1 MIGLIAATAAGRQAA
16 ERLTQA
22 WPGTRRYEGPAAAA
36 LPRAFAECDA
46 IVCFLAVGATVRLLA
61 PLLAGK
67 GSDPGVVCVDEAL
80 RYAVPVVG
88 AHAGGANELA
98 RKVALVLGGEAVIT
112 TASDAAGCVALDEF
126 GADVGFVV
134 QPGSDLAAVGAAILS
149 GERVTFSA
157 GATWPLPPLPPNVV
171 SGPPEPGVP
180 AIIVSDRADLPDGAG
195 LLASCG
201 PIVVYRPPSLV
212 VGVGASRGV
221 PAAEVSAL
229 IDEALAGAGL
239 SPHSVRLAAS
249 VDLKAD
255 EAGLLAAVRARDWPL
270 AMFPPA
276 ELAAVPVPNPSETVR
291 IAVGTPSVAEA
302 AALLAARSGTPAGPH
317 RSAPNGPGGPIS
329 PNGPDSPSGLIS
341 PSGPVAS
348 GGAGEPELVVAKRVS
363 AHATVAVARVRPRG
377 RLTIVGIGPGAR
389 DLMTPRAAAELRRA
403 SVVVGLDQ
411 YVEQVADLFRPG
423 TTVLATGLG
432 HEQER
437 AATAVSEAAAGRA
450 VALIGSGDAGV
461 YAMGSPALELA
472 DETIDVVSVPGV
484 TASLAA
490 AALLGAPLG
499 HDHALISLSDLHT
512 PWEAIE
518 CRITAVAEADLVA
531 CFYNPASRG
540 RSWQLRKALTILAAC
555 RPPETPVGWVRD
567 ASRPGE
573 AVSASTLAA
582 FDPAE
587 VDMRTLVIVG
597 SSRSAMVAGRM
608 VTPREY
614 RWATPS

>member
-1 MIGLIAATAAGRQAA
+1 VIGLIAATAAGRRTA
-16 ERLTQA
+16 ERLCGA
-22 WPGTRRYEGPAAAA
+22 WPDTRRYEGPAAAA

-61 PLLAGK
+61 PLLGGK
-67 GSDPGVVCVDEAL
+67 RSDPGVVCVDEAL
-80 RYAVPVVG
+80 RYAVPVLG

-98 RKVALVLGGEAVIT
+98 RRVALALGGEPVIT

-126 GADVGFVV
+126 GADLGFVPE
-134 QPGSDLAAVGAAILS
+134 PGSDLAPVGAAILS
-149 GERVTFSA
+149 GERVTLTA
-157 GATWPLPPLPPNVV
+157 DAAWPLPPLPPNVV
-171 SGPPEPGVP
+171 SGQPEPGVP
-180 AIIVSDRADLPDGAG
+180 AIIVSDRTG
-195 LLASCG
+195 LSDCVSPFGSSG
-201 PIVVYRPPSLV
+201 PAVVYRPRSLV
-212 VGVGASRGV
+212 VGIGASRGV

-229 IDEALAGAGL
+229 IHEALTDAGL
-239 SPHSVRLAAS
+239 SPCSVRLAAT

-270 AMFPPA
+270 TVFPAA
-276 ELAAVPVPNPSETVR
+276 ELAVVPVPNPSETVR
-291 IAVGTPSVAEA
+291 AAVGTPSVAEA
-302 AALLAARSGTPAGPH
+302 AALLAARGADGGDAPGALGHTTAPAELSNPD
-317 RSAPNGPGGPIS
+317 SPGGP
-329 PNGPDSPSGLIS
+329 
-341 PSGPVAS
+341 
-348 GGAGEPELVVAKRVS
+348 GEPELVVAKRVS
-363 AHATVAVARVRPRG
+363 AHATVAVARARPRG
-377 RLTIVGIGPGAR
+377 RLAIVGIGPGAR

-411 YVEQVADLFRPG
+411 YVDQVADLLRPG

-432 HEQER
+432 HERER

-518 CRITAVAEADLVA
+518 RRITAVARADLVA
-531 CFYNPASRG
+531 CFYNPASG
-540 RSWQLRKALTILAAC
+540 ERSWPLRKALSILAAC

-573 AVSASTLAA
+573 AVSATTLAA
-582 FDPAE
+582 FDPSG

-614 RWATPS
+614 RWAAPS

>member
-1 MIGLIAATAAGRQAA
+1 MIGLIAATAAGRRTA
-16 ERLTQA
+16 ERLSGA
-22 WPGTRRYEGPAAAA
+22 WPDTRRYEGPAAAA

-46 IVCFLAVGATVRLLA
+46 VVCFLAVGATVRLLA
-61 PLLAGK
+61 PLLGGK
-67 GSDPGVVCVDEAL
+67 RSDPGVVCVDEAL

-98 RKVALVLGGEAVIT
+98 RRVALALGGEPVIT

-126 GADVGFVV
+126 GADLGFVPE
-134 QPGSDLAAVGAAILS
+134 PGSDLASVGAAILS
-149 GERVTFSA
+149 GERVTLTA
-157 GATWPLPPLPPNVV
+157 DAAWPLPPLPPNVV
-171 SGPPEPGVP
+171 SGQPEPGVP
-180 AIIVSDRADLPDGAG
+180 AIIVSDRTG
-195 LLASCG
+195 LSGCVG
-201 PIVVYRPPSLV
+201 PFGSSGPAVVYRPPSLV
-212 VGVGASRGV
+212 VGIGASRGV

-229 IDEALAGAGL
+229 IHEALTDAGL
-239 SPHSVRLAAS
+239 SPCSVRLAAT

-270 AMFPPA
+270 TVFPAA
-276 ELAAVPVPNPSETVR
+276 ELAVVPVPNPSETVR
-291 IAVGTPSVAEA
+291 AAVGTPSVAEA
-302 AALLAARSGTPAGPH
+302 AALLAARGEEGGDAAGALSRTTAPAELGNLDSP
-317 RSAPNGPGGPIS
+317 SGPGGP
-329 PNGPDSPSGLIS
+329 
-341 PSGPVAS
+341 
-348 GGAGEPELVVAKRVS
+348 GEPELVVAKRVS
-363 AHATVAVARVRPRG
+363 AHATVAVARARPRG
-377 RLTIVGIGPGAR
+377 RLAIVGIGPGAR

-411 YVEQVADLFRPG
+411 YVDQVADLLRPG

-518 CRITAVAEADLVA
+518 RRITAVAGADLVA
-531 CFYNPASRG
+531 CFYNPASRE
-540 RSWQLRKALTILAAC
+540 RSWQLRKALSILAAC

-573 AVSASTLAA
+573 AVSATTLAA
-582 FDPAE
+582 FDPSE

-614 RWATPS
+614 RWAAPS